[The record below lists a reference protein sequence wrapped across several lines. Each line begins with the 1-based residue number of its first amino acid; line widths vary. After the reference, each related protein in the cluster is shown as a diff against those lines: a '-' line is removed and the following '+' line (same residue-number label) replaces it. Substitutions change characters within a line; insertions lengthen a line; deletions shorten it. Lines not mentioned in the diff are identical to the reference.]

1 MRVFKDIILSNLIE
15 PKFKRKELD
24 EMEYLELKTLAE
36 NILNPSISELCPNI
50 ENSLIINKKLYEY
63 ENNIF
68 NLSEETKQLLNNKI
82 NYDGVISLLD
92 TDELSKN
99 LIWLKSLTSDK
110 QIREEQAIRFPIE
123 KVVITEGITEEI
135 LLPVFAEHLGYDF
148 DKKGV
153 QVISAGGKNQVVKL
167 VYTLAEQLKLP
178 MFILLDNDAQ
188 ANYEQI
194 LPKLRS
200 FDKIHLLSHGEFEDI
215 LPKELILKTLNDYFK
230 NLNYI
235 EEKEFE
241 DERMVKNLEEI
252 FKRKG
257 FHEFKKAEFAQLVKS
272 HISTEEDLSDEI
284 KSIINELK
292 SLTSFVNQ

>member
-1 MRVFKDIILSNLIE
+1 M
-15 PKFKRKELD
+15 
-24 EMEYLELKTLAE
+24 
-36 NILNPSISELCPNI
+36 
-50 ENSLIINKKLYEY
+50 
-63 ENNIF
+63 
-68 NLSEETKQLLNNKI
+68 
-82 NYDGVISLLD
+82 
-92 TDELSKN
+92 
-99 LIWLKSLTSDK
+99 
-110 QIREEQAIRFPIE
+110 
-123 KVVITEGITEEI
+123 
-135 LLPVFAEHLGYDF
+135 
-148 DKKGV
+148 
-153 QVISAGGKNQVVKL
+153 KL

-188 ANYEQI
+188 LNYEQI